1 MAASTRRLLIVFGAL
16 LVVTLVWK
24 GVERRRTTVRVRT
37 FAHFDTGQVTRIE
50 LGGKNENVALERR
63 GDRWM
68 LVEPLTY
75 PADPSAVASLLEK
88 AADLNVVNLVS
99 SNPANH
105 DLYEV
110 GPDTG
115 SLVRLLGGPKGNHKL
130 LEIYVGKLTSDFGHT
145 YVREFG
151 SDEVYTARG
160 LLQGYFGKTV
170 SAWRD
175 HTIWELAADSIRKV
189 ELTSPEHTWTLL
201 HRDLLGAG
209 PGTVWNLRAEG
220 ETVAADS
227 SKVVRLLRTIATLR
241 AGDFPAPGEG
251 GEIDW
256 SVPGMRLVVTLEDG
270 QVHAATA
277 VAKEGDASR
286 RWIRKDGDETVFIV
300 YQSSLDSIRRPKED
314 LLPESPPPDG
324 S

>member
-37 FAHFDTGQVTRIE
+37 FAHVDTGQVTRIE
-50 LGGKNENVALERR
+50 LGGGGANVAMELR

-68 LVEPLTY
+68 LVEPLDY

-99 SNPANH
+99 SNTANH

-110 GPDTG
+110 GADTG
-115 SLVRLLGGPKGNHKL
+115 TLVRLLGGPRGDRKL
-130 LEIYVGKLTSDFGHT
+130 LEIYIGKLTSDFGHT

-151 SDEVYTARG
+151 SDEVYTAQG

-175 HTIWELAADSIRKV
+175 HTIWEVAGEAIRKV

-201 HRDLLGAG
+201 HRDLLPDG
-209 PGTVWNLRAEG
+209 PGTVWNLMAEG

-227 SKVVRLLRTIATLR
+227 TKVARLLRTAANLR

-251 GEIDW
+251 GDIDW
-256 SVPGMRLVVTLEDG
+256 SVPALRLVVTLENG
-270 QVHAATA
+270 QVRAITA

-286 RWIRKDGDETVFIV
+286 QWIRKDGDETVFIV
-300 YQSSLDSIRRPKED
+300 YKSSLDSIRRPKVE
-314 LLPESPPPDG
+314 LLPDAPPPG
-324 S
+324 AP

>member
-1 MAASTRRLLIVFGAL
+1 MAASTRRLLILFGAL

-24 GVERRRTTVRVRT
+24 GMERRRTTVRVRT
-37 FAHFDTGQVTRIE
+37 FAHVDISQVTRIE
-50 LGGKNENVALERR
+50 LGGSSESVVLELQ
-63 GDRWM
+63 GGHWM
-68 LVEPLTY
+68 LVEPLVY
-75 PADPSAVASLLEK
+75 PADPSAVSSLLEK

-115 SLVRLLGGPKGNHKL
+115 TLVRLLGGPKNDRKL
-130 LEIYVGKLTSDFGHT
+130 LEMYVGKLTSDFGHT

-151 SDEVYTARG
+151 RDEVYTAQG

-175 HTIWELAADSIRKV
+175 HTIWEVAGDAIRKV
-189 ELTSPEHTWTLL
+189 ELVSPEHTWTLL

-209 PGTVWNLRAEG
+209 PGKVWNLMAEG

-227 SKVVRLLRTIATLR
+227 TKVARLLRTVATLR

-256 SVPGMRLVVTLEDG
+256 SVPALRLVVTLADG
-270 QVHAATA
+270 RVVAATA
-277 VAKEGDASR
+277 VVKEGDTSR
-286 RWIRKDGDETVFIV
+286 QWIRKDGDETVFIV
-300 YQSSLDSIRRPKED
+300 YKSSLDSIKRPKEE
-314 LLPESPPPDG
+314 LLPEPPPPG
-324 S
+324 AP